1 MLIGI
6 KAIQWHIVQGRR
18 VNGASRGTAP
28 AGESHNGNPGCLRAT
43 HLIGRI
49 RPALNKDGTV
59 KVRRAKKALAT
70 IPFSF
75 THDNVAMFTGSP
87 IHVIAL
93 FHPSQEFF
101 QVGRG
106 DNGDAHPIP
115 IAQTIFGDALLT
127 AIVEPHVG
135 RKIRMLV
142 KEGGIQMESQCQRN
156 LSVTLGS
163 WTVIVGTTP
172 NEDVDFLFRPFAC
185 FVHLHTIH
193 CGQIIF
199 SREFIK
205 KKYRLHKRGKKR
217 GPHFSLYSMASF
229 EEVEHSSLIDSA
241 APNEKLFSLN
251 MSLLANSPSWPQIR
265 SASDALHEKLDELR
279 ECVEDGSLKRVQS
292 RKRFLLSHLDKLD
305 ASLDEYD
312 KRVARSDEERVAERV
327 NANAALDFYK
337 KEYQMQESA
346 SAIMS
351 CQLDRIAQLEQQVQE
366 QRQHIEALEDKLERK
381 RHKLNMTRDDL
392 YDLRVDDAE
401 RKL

>member
-1 MLIGI
+1 
-6 KAIQWHIVQGRR
+6 
-18 VNGASRGTAP
+18 
-28 AGESHNGNPGCLRAT
+28 
-43 HLIGRI
+43 
-49 RPALNKDGTV
+49 
-59 KVRRAKKALAT
+59 
-70 IPFSF
+70 
-75 THDNVAMFTGSP
+75 
-87 IHVIAL
+87 
-93 FHPSQEFF
+93 
-101 QVGRG
+101 
-106 DNGDAHPIP
+106 
-115 IAQTIFGDALLT
+115 
-127 AIVEPHVG
+127 
-135 RKIRMLV
+135 
-142 KEGGIQMESQCQRN
+142 
-156 LSVTLGS
+156 
-163 WTVIVGTTP
+163 
-172 NEDVDFLFRPFAC
+172 
-185 FVHLHTIH
+185 
-193 CGQIIF
+193 
-199 SREFIK
+199 
-205 KKYRLHKRGKKR
+205 
-217 GPHFSLYSMASF
+217 
-229 EEVEHSSLIDSA
+229 
-241 APNEKLFSLN
+241 